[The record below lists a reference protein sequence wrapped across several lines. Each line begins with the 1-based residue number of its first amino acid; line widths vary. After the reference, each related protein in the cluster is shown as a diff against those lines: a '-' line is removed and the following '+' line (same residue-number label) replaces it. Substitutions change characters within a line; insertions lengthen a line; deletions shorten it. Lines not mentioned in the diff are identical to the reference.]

1 MSEFSHK
8 KHKAVRRLRRLF
20 YVCVICGWL
29 CDLRYGT
36 KMLWKSKGVTV
47 VAVISLAIGIGANSA
62 IFSLLN
68 SVLLQPRP
76 VSHPEKVVELYVSEG
91 EQQPYSSTS
100 YPSYV
105 DLRDHNDVLS
115 GLAAYGIRQF
125 NFGDAN
131 QVEQIWGEA
140 VSGNYFDVLGVAAQ
154 KGRTFSADEDA
165 VPRRNPV
172 AVISHSLWQRRFN
185 SDPDLVGKT
194 ITLNDQSLTV
204 IGVAPPQYTG
214 MIRGL
219 SSEVW
224 IPMAMMPAVDR
235 LGDRVLTSRGNRWMI
250 LVGRLKPET
259 TLAQARAR
267 FDLLTRDMQ
276 AAHPEEWLSKSESGH
291 TRVSAITVLP
301 ESETRLP
308 PDMQSAAYAVFGLVF
323 VIVNVV
329 LLIACI
335 NLAGMLL
342 ARAVTRRR
350 EIAVRLAIG
359 ASRSRIVRQLLTESV
374 LLSIIAGA
382 AGILLAVWFL
392 NLIIASMPAL
402 PEGIRV
408 ALDLHLDWRVVIY
421 TIAFS
426 TITGILFGLAPALY
440 SSKADVSTVLKDDS
454 SLFTGFYRKS
464 RARMALVVV
473 QVAFSLLLLV
483 GAGIVLRSLE
493 KIRPSRLGFSTENM
507 LVGTVR
513 LDEAKYDRPKTQ
525 EFYRGLSERV
535 AALPGVQSV
544 SLVNEMPVTF
554 MGGTRSSIEIEGYQ
568 PGADEDM
575 QIAAV
580 LAGPRYFTNMR
591 VPFVQGRDFEERDRE
606 GAPCVG
612 IVNEAFGEKYFRGS
626 NSLGKHLLKYGG
638 APDAPRVPC
647 EIVGVIRDD
656 EWQAL
661 EKQVHPFYALAL
673 QQSLRK
679 QFTLVVSSTSDPA
692 SLIGAVRNTIRELD
706 PMIPVA
712 DVQTLSDYF
721 SVGLYPFRMLAVV
734 MGGCGLMALLLA
746 TLGIYGIISYSVA
759 QRTRELGIRLAL
771 GAVQKDILRMVIGQ
785 GMMVVTVGLG
795 IGLLLSFALTRLMTS
810 SLVDVELPL
819 PISATDPLTFA
830 GVTILLAVVALLACY
845 IPARRATKVD
855 PIEALRYE

>member
-1 MSEFSHK
+1 MT
-8 KHKAVRRLRRLF
+8 LLN
-20 YVCVICGWL
+20 
-29 CDLRYGT
+29 DLRYGA
-36 KMLWKSKGVTV
+36 KMLWKSKGVTI
-47 VAVISLAIGIGANSA
+47 VAVISLAVGIGANSA
-62 IFSLLN
+62 IFSLVN
-68 SVLLQPRP
+68 SILLRPRP
-76 VSHPEKVVELYVSEG
+76 VSHPEQLVELYVSEG
-91 EQQPYSSTS
+91 ERQPYSSTS

-105 DLRDHNDVLS
+105 ELRDRNDVLT

-125 NFGDAN
+125 NFGNAN
-131 QVEQIWGEA
+131 EVEQIWGEA

-154 KGRTFSADEDA
+154 KGRTFSADEDV

-185 SDPDLVGKT
+185 SDPEVVGKT
-194 ITLNDQSLTV
+194 VTLNDQSLTV
-204 IGVAPPQYTG
+204 IGVAPPRYSG

-219 SSEVW
+219 SSEIW
-224 IPMAMMPAVDR
+224 IPTAMMPAVDP
-235 LGDRVLTSRGNRWMI
+235 LGERVISSRGNRWMV

-267 FDLLTRDMQ
+267 FDLLTREMQ
-276 AAHPEEWLSKSESGH
+276 SAHPEEWLSKDESGQ
-291 TRVSAITVLP
+291 TRVSAISVLP
-301 ESETRLP
+301 ESETRIHP
-308 PDMQSAAYAVFGLVF
+308 GMMSAAYAGAGLVF
-323 VIVNVV
+323 VIVNLV

-335 NLAGMLL
+335 NLASMLL

-350 EIAVRLAIG
+350 EMAVRLAIG
-359 ASRSRIVRQLLTESV
+359 AGRFHIVRQLLTESV

-392 NLIIASMPAL
+392 NLIIAALPAL

-426 TITGILFGLAPALY
+426 TITGILFGLAPAIH
-440 SSKADVSTVLKDDS
+440 SSKADVSSVLKDDS
-454 SLFTGFYRKS
+454 SFFTGFYRKS

-473 QVAFSLLLLV
+473 QVALSLMLLTS
-483 GAGIVLRSLE
+483 AGLVLRSLE
-493 KIRPSRLGFSTENM
+493 KIRPSRLGFSTESM
-507 LVGTVR
+507 VVGTVR
-513 LDEAKYDRPKTQ
+513 LNDAKYDRAKTQ

-535 AALPGVQSV
+535 TALPGVQSV

-554 MGGTRSSIEIEGYQ
+554 MGGSRSSIEIEGYQ
-568 PGADEDM
+568 PGAGEDM

-591 VPFVQGRDFEERDRE
+591 VPFVRGRDFEDRDRE

-638 APDAPRVPC
+638 APNAPRVPC
-647 EIVGVIRDD
+647 EIVGVIRDN

-673 QQSLRK
+673 QQSQRK
-679 QFTLVVSSTSDPA
+679 QFTVVVGSASGDPA

-712 DVQTLSDYF
+712 DVQTLNDFF

-734 MGGCGLMALLLA
+734 MGGCGFMALLLA

-759 QRTRELGIRLAL
+759 QRTRELGIRMAL
-771 GAVQKDILRMVIGQ
+771 GALQKDILRMVIGQ
-785 GMMVVTVGLG
+785 GMMLVIVGLVL
-795 IGLLLSFALTRLMTS
+795 GLLLSLALTRLLTS
-810 SLVDVELPL
+810 LLLEIELPL
-819 PISATDPLTFA
+819 PVSATDLLTFA
-830 GVTILLAVVALLACY
+830 GVTILLALVALLACY

-855 PIEALRYE
+855 PIKALRYE